1 MYSTA
6 TGVLH
11 TDFERGAADG
21 HTCSRHN
28 QPIPTLDGGAY
39 AVGFLFGYH
48 RERRRP
54 TRPLAGR
61 VTSSA

>member
-1 MYSTA
+1 MDATA
-6 TGVLH
+6 EALH

-21 HTCSRHN
+21 RTRRRHN
-28 QPIPTLDGGAY
+28 QPIPLLDGGAY

-48 RERRRP
+48 EEQRRP
-54 TRPLAGR
+54 TPHLDGG